1 MKVVVVK
8 FSGNR
13 KNKSE
18 YGICDKDMLTPPS
31 IKIYPLF
38 DEAKKGDSFNPL
50 PPVWTNVPISAI
62 FFLKASLN
70 ERQTYLQ
77 LCLYQSHLDHN

>member
-1 MKVVVVK
+1 MMIKVVVVK

-18 YGICDKDMLTPPS
+18 YGICDKNMLTPPS

-50 PPVWTNVPISAI
+50 PPVWTNVTFWAI
-62 FFLKASLN
+62 FF
-70 ERQTYLQ
+70 
-77 LCLYQSHLDHN
+77 